1 MVVVGLLVHLASFM
15 ILSYY
20 VSLAVDN
27 AGDPYHPQPAV
38 GRLLDASLICYGS
51 GTSVTVLP
59 LITIFFPRLSPF
71 VAGVELVMFL
81 MRLVKEVTDPLAL
94 VTTWTSDAFCC
105 VRVVS
110 DDFFEQLTN
119 ANVIIESA
127 TIDLCFCI
135 VSNQTPCS
143 R

>member
-1 MVVVGLLVHLASFM
+1 
-15 ILSYY
+15 
-20 VSLAVDN
+20 
-27 AGDPYHPQPAV
+27 
-38 GRLLDASLICYGS
+38 
-51 GTSVTVLP
+51 
-59 LITIFFPRLSPF
+59 
-71 VAGVELVMFL
+71 
-81 MRLVKEVTDPLAL
+81 
-94 VTTWTSDAFCC
+94 
-105 VRVVS
+105 VVS